1 MLSGT
6 VYITHGHIFKFSHLP
21 IQPYHHLT
29 LFIKMMFRVCLK
41 HCLTEGCTY
50 IVWIYEKRVLTHVPQ
65 PSIMSIESCTSPLTP
80 LICAPNDS
88 LNPNPSAL
96 DSYSTAPLNWITHKT
111 YSRAFTKKIIHQR
124 ANSAG
129 VPSGWPVQCRS
140 ALSILLHAETARSNV
155 SPGSKTKECD
165 ERVCCARAF
174 VLMKVE
180 A

>member
-1 MLSGT
+1 MYLLSRERSSSQT
-6 VYITHGHIFKFSHLP
+6 SVPVAVIERMFMEWVIFERCINLLLSIGVVH
-21 IQPYHHLT
+21 QDRC
-29 LFIKMMFRVCLK
+29 MRVR
-41 HCLTEGCTY
+41 
-50 IVWIYEKRVLTHVPQ
+50 EKG
-65 PSIMSIESCTSPLTP
+65 SE
-80 LICAPNDS
+80 NDS
-88 LNPNPSAL
+88 SSCHASDCRLHIQLIFRLLGEPCRPANHERVANC
-96 DSYSTAPLNWITHKT
+96 IRI
-111 YSRAFTKKIIHQR
+111 RAFTKKIIHQR